1 MVRGG
6 KLFTKYVRTLP
17 IYVQNV
23 IETLLK
29 DTGMSKKDIALGMSS
44 RLCDLED
51 VINSEELV
59 RMMTFTKTSKE
70 LIEEQ
75 KQDILDVFYKF

>member
-1 MVRGG
+1 MDSLPQFPKTMEMVMVGV
-6 KLFTKYVRTLP
+6 TKYIRTLP

-29 DTGMSKKDIALGMSS
+29 DAGMSKKDIELGMSS

-59 RMMTFTKTSKE
+59 RVLKE
-70 LIEEQ
+70 
-75 KQDILDVFYKF
+75 

>member
-1 MVRGG
+1 MEG

-29 DTGMSKKDIALGMSS
+29 DVGMSKKDIELGMSS

>member
-1 MVRGG
+1 MVGE
-6 KLFTKYVRTLP
+6 LFTKYIRTLP

-29 DTGMSKKDIALGMSS
+29 DTAMSKKDIALGMSS

-59 RMMTFTKTSKE
+59 RVMTFTKTSKE
-70 LIEEQ
+70 LIEE
-75 KQDILDVFYKF
+75 

>member
-1 MVRGG
+1 MVGE
-6 KLFTKYVRTLP
+6 LFTKYIRTLP

-59 RMMTFTKTSKE
+59 RVMTFTKTSKE
-70 LIEEQ
+70 LIEE
-75 KQDILDVFYKF
+75 